1 MRAACSFAWL
11 EATTL
16 LQAAHSS
23 HHIGTFENF
32 YQLVEDTLT
41 ILRPGLQVFFQYEL
55 RLANR
60 LNSQLL
66 ISHTRYSLLTA
77 PPLEKEGKSRPHLG
91 FSPLFL
97 QSSINFYFSVW
108 QEPCRTMRMELGLL
122 GTDGLWP

>member
-32 YQLVEDTLT
+32 YQFVEDTLT
-41 ILRPGLQVFFQYEL
+41 VLRPGLQVFFQYEL

-60 LNSQLL
+60 PNSQLL

-77 PPLEKEGKSRPHLG
+77 PR
-91 FSPLFL
+91 
-97 QSSINFYFSVW
+97 
-108 QEPCRTMRMELGLL
+108 
-122 GTDGLWP
+122 